1 MPTIAH
7 SLTMF
12 PSKPHLYLPCVLPST
27 RSPSLPPTR
36 TPCSPPPLLL
46 GLEHEMLLEQHL
58 SALGIPFWTESDMRA
73 HGYFKTPDIWLQ
85 VTLGGGEVAAR
96 GPASIPLY
104 IAAGLSLWEERGRE
118 GGGGA
123 WACFRGTVIWLQT
136 SSTGIP
142 VGLLRGASIHS
153 TPTPDVWLLQVPVAV
168 LDRQAPSA
176 AGPSWRVV
184 SWIDSKATFGDD
196 RIHAKQLEEQ
206 YSTYVNR
213 YGPGLVI
220 YWFGCI
226 DGLGQGDVMVMD
238 AFPAGDALCT
248 LPLKP

>member
-1 MPTIAH
+1 M
-7 SLTMF
+7 
-12 PSKPHLYLPCVLPST
+12 
-27 RSPSLPPTR
+27 
-36 TPCSPPPLLL
+36 
-46 GLEHEMLLEQHL
+46 
-58 SALGIPFWTESDMRA
+58 
-73 HGYFKTPDIWLQ
+73 
-85 VTLGGGEVAAR
+85 
-96 GPASIPLY
+96 
-104 IAAGLSLWEERGRE
+104 
-118 GGGGA
+118 
-123 WACFRGTVIWLQT
+123 
-136 SSTGIP
+136 
-142 VGLLRGASIHS
+142 
-153 TPTPDVWLLQVPVAV
+153 AV